1 MSVNVIGQVAW
12 VATYAFHHMWNCI
25 HMQLMQLSY
34 NYVEGSY
41 LSNSKLINIPNNT
54 IDTKRGLNHY

>member
-1 MSVNVIGQVAW
+1 MSVNVIGQLARI
-12 VATYAFHHMWNCI
+12 ATYALHHMWNCI

-41 LSNSKLINIPNNT
+41 LSNSKNWSTFQTTPLTQNEV
-54 IDTKRGLNHY
+54 